1 MDWKSRMALH
11 VVMRNRMAASTP
23 INKSTGREGKIFTF
37 ATDEIPKDCGFY
49 GKEEKLSVTFAK
61 PVTGYFEGDDV
72 VFTNVEM
79 SEFLRKEIYRIE
91 NISEDRRN
99 VDFLSTGAFIN
110 PEKANVLLEKLK
122 N

>member
-1 MDWKSRMALH
+1 MALH

-37 ATDEIPKDCGFY
+37 ATDEIPEDCGFY

-61 PVTGYFEGDDV
+61 PVTGYCEGDEV
-72 VFTNVEM
+72 VFTDIKI
-79 SEFLRKEIYRIE
+79 SGFLRQEIYRIK
-91 NISEDRRN
+91 NISEDRKTVN
-99 VDFLSTGAFIN
+99 FLYTGAFIN
-110 PEKANVLLEKLK
+110 PEKANVLLEKIK